1 MIKKIISEEGFSGF
15 LKGIVPSLILTLVP
29 VIQFTLY
36 ELFKKSMSDTK
47 GNISNKNVV
56 LISFF
61 SKFISIVLI
70 YPLMTLKTLY
80 QSNSSLTNKEIID
93 IINKVFKEEGIIGF
107 YKGVGSKVL
116 GSVLNNMIL
125 MLTYERLQNI
135 VRLILIRLIIGKS
148 SSKIL
153 V

>member
-61 SKFISIVLI
+61 SKFISIVLN

-80 QSNSSLTNKEIID
+80 QSNSCLTNKEIID